1 LIIIP
6 EIHRRIIKI
15 KFYDVNIMSSVQTTA
30 EGIPVIVLKEGSRQ
44 SRGREAQRNNIA
56 AAKLIAEIIS
66 TSLGPRGMDKMLV
79 DSIGDITITND
90 GATILKEIDVQH
102 PAAKMMVEVAK
113 ATDSEVGDGTTSAVV
128 MAGALLEKAE
138 GLVEND
144 IHPVI
149 IANGY
154 QKAAIKAMSFLSEIA
169 QKVEPKD
176 RKILEKIAVTS
187 LVTKL
192 VSVGAEDL
200 AKIAVDAV
208 LSVVTSTDSTFAV
221 DLNNIKVEK
230 KAGGSIADS
239 RLINGIVLDK
249 EIVHSG
255 MPKKIQNAKI
265 AMISAPLE
273 IEKTEFDAKININT
287 PDQIRTFMAE
297 EDSILKGMVDKI
309 KSTNS
314 NVVLCQKG
322 IDDIA
327 QHHLAKAGIIAVR
340 RIKESDMAKLAKAT
354 GGRIVGSVNDLTE
367 KDLGDAQTVEE
378 RSIENDNWVF
388 IEGCKNPKAVSL
400 LLRAG
405 SQRVLDE
412 AERSIHDALM
422 VVKDVIEKPLIVYG
436 GGAPEG
442 YVATK
447 LRSWAQSLSGRE
459 QLAVEKFAEALESIP
474 LALARNAGMNPID
487 AITQLRSKH
496 SAGEKWVGI
505 DSVNGVVGNIQK
517 SDIVEPIKVKEQV
530 IKSATETA
538 NMILRIDNVVASS
551 KPSSVPAGQPH
562 MPEMGM

>member
-1 LIIIP
+1 
-6 EIHRRIIKI
+6 
-15 KFYDVNIMSSVQTTA
+15 MASVQTTS

-138 GLVEND
+138 TLIDND
-144 IHPVI
+144 IHSVI

-154 QKAAIKAMSFLSEIA
+154 QKASVKAMSILSEIA
-169 QKVEPKD
+169 QKIDPKD
-176 RKILEKIAVTS
+176 RKTLEKIATTS
-187 LVTKL
+187 MQTKL
-192 VSVGAEDL
+192 VSAEATDL
-200 AKIAVDAV
+200 AKIAVDAA
-208 LSVVTSTDSTFAV
+208 LAVVTQKDGGYAV

-230 KAGGSIADS
+230 KTGGSMADS
-239 RLINGIVLDK
+239 KLINGIVLDK
-249 EIVHSG
+249 EIIHSG
-255 MPKKIQNAKI
+255 MPKKIEGARI
-265 AMISAPLE
+265 ALISAPLE
-273 IEKTEFDAKININT
+273 IEKTEFEAKININT
-287 PDQIRTFMAE
+287 PDQIRSFMAE
-297 EDSILKGMVDKI
+297 EDSILKGMVEKI
-309 KSTNS
+309 KSTNA

-322 IDDIA
+322 IDDVA
-327 QHHLAKAGIIAVR
+327 QHYLAKIGIIAVR
-340 RIKESDMAKLAKAT
+340 RIKESDMSKLGKAT
-354 GGRIVGSVNDLTE
+354 GGRIVGSVTDLTE
-367 KDLGDAQTVEE
+367 KDLGEAQIVEE
-378 RSIENDNWVF
+378 RTIENDNWVF

-400 LLRAG
+400 LIRGG
-405 SQRVLDE
+405 SQRVIDE

-422 VVKDVIEKPLIVYG
+422 VVKDVIEKPMIVYG
-436 GGAPEG
+436 GGAPEA
-442 YVATK
+442 YISTK
-447 LRSWAQSLSGRE
+447 LRTWAQLLSGRE

-474 LALARNAGMNPID
+474 LSLARNAGMNPID
-487 AITQLRSKH
+487 AITQLRAKQN
-496 SAGEKWVGI
+496 AGERWTGVDVIKGIVG
-505 DSVNGVVGNIQK
+505 DMQK
-517 SDIVEPIKVKEQV
+517 SEVVEPLKVKEQV

-551 KPSSVPAGQPH
+551 KPATSSGAQPH

>member
-1 LIIIP
+1 
-6 EIHRRIIKI
+6 
-15 KFYDVNIMSSVQTTA
+15 MASVQTTS

-138 GLVEND
+138 VLIDND

-154 QKAAIKAMSFLSEIA
+154 QKASVKAMSILLEIA

-176 RKILEKIAVTS
+176 RKILEKIANTAMQ
-187 LVTKL
+187 TKL
-192 VSVGAEDL
+192 VSVEASDL
-200 AKIAVDAV
+200 AKIAVDAA
-208 LSVVTSTDSTFAV
+208 LAVVTQKDGGYGV

-230 KAGGSIADS
+230 KAGGSMLDS
-239 RLINGIVLDK
+239 KLINGIVLDK

-255 MPKKIQNAKI
+255 MPKKIEGARI
-265 AMISAPLE
+265 ALISAPLE
-273 IEKTEFDAKININT
+273 IEKTEFEAKININT
-287 PDQIRTFMAE
+287 PDQIRSFMEE
-297 EDSILKGMVDKI
+297 EDNILKGMIEKI
-309 KSTNS
+309 KSTNA
-314 NVVLCQKG
+314 NVILCQKG
-322 IDDIA
+322 IDDVA
-327 QHHLAKAGIIAVR
+327 QHYLAKIGIIAVR
-340 RIKESDMAKLAKAT
+340 RIKESDMSKLAKAT
-354 GGRIVGSVNDLTE
+354 GARIVGSVTDLTE
-367 KDLGDAQTVEE
+367 KDLGEAQIVEE
-378 RSIENDNWVF
+378 RAIENDNWVF

-400 LLRAG
+400 LLRGG
-405 SQRVLDE
+405 SQRVIDE

-422 VVKDVIEKPLIVYG
+422 VVKDVIEKPMIVYG
-436 GGAPEG
+436 GGAPEA
-442 YVATK
+442 YISTK
-447 LRSWAQSLSGRE
+447 LRTWAQSLSGRE
-459 QLAVEKFAEALESIP
+459 QLAVEKFAEAIESIP
-474 LALARNAGMNPID
+474 IALARNAGMNPID
-487 AITQLRSKH
+487 AITQLHSKQ
-496 SAGEKWVGI
+496 SAGEKWTGI
-505 DSVNGVVGNIQK
+505 DVVNGVVGDMQK
-517 SDIVEPIKVKEQV
+517 SDVVEPVKVKEQV

-551 KPSSVPAGQPH
+551 KPAGGQPR

>member
-1 LIIIP
+1 
-6 EIHRRIIKI
+6 
-15 KFYDVNIMSSVQTTA
+15 MSSVQTTA

-44 SRGREAQRNNIA
+44 SRGRDAQRNNIA

-154 QKAAIKAMSFLSEIA
+154 QKASIKAMSFLLEIA

-192 VSVGAEDL
+192 VSVGAKDL

-208 LSVVTSTDSTFAV
+208 LSIVTSRDDSFVV

-255 MPKKIQNAKI
+255 MPKKLQNAKI
-265 AMISAPLE
+265 ALISAPLE

-297 EDSILKGMVDKI
+297 EDSILKGIVDKI

-314 NVVLCQKG
+314 TVVLCQKG

-340 RIKESDMAKLAKAT
+340 RIKESDMSKLAKAT

-459 QLAVEKFAEALESIP
+459 QLAVEKFAEAMESIP

-496 SAGEKWVGI
+496 SAGEKWIGI
-505 DSVNGVVGNIQK
+505 DSVNGVVGDIQK
-517 SDIVEPIKVKEQV
+517 SDIVEPVKVKEQV

-551 KPSSVPAGQPH
+551 RPSSPPTGQPH